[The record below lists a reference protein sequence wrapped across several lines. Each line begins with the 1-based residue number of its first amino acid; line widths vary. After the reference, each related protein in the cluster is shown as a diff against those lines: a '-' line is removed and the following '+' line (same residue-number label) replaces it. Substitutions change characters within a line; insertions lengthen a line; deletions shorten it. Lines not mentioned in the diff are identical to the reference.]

1 MALSA
6 ADGDGRVNYFMPM
19 ADDEHYGAL
28 LKHIF
33 DGGDLFEAMDLATQ
47 LEMSLDSA
55 DYPEWMKDAALARAL
70 MIVARYCTQI
80 SDSYDGIAS
89 GYMSDADGLV
99 ASSREKGAPE
109 SVVGVLEALSNSFW
123 YLIDGSL
130 SKAMKFPSAVDRLY
144 KEHPEDFHVLLMAAE
159 LKEDAGPLNQ
169 VRARS
174 GLAPVSYTL
183 ENLQNERRWELAFEG
198 LRYYDLLRWG
208 IAGEALAKQNG
219 VAVKNDNIDGTISV
233 GNVAQRLEETGG
245 FLFIPPI
252 EIELSD
258 YVLTQTQGW

>member
-144 KEHPEDFHVLLMAAE
+144 KEHPEDFHVLLMAADRY
-159 LKEDAGPLNQ
+159 LHSPGIAGGNKKKGLALFQEAEAVMDECGAAPWD
-169 VRARS
+169 RFTIYS
-174 GLAPVSYTL
+174 GLAFGYDARKQD
-183 ENLQNERRWELAFEG
+183 EEARKYAELA
-198 LRYYDLLRWG
+198 YAIYT
-208 IAGEALAKQNG
+208 A
-219 VAVKNDNIDGTISV
+219 DGTVNSIL
-233 GNVAQRLEETGG
+233 G
-245 FLFIPPI
+245 I
-252 EIELSD
+252 
-258 YVLTQTQGW
+258 

>member
-1 MALSA
+1 MHKVCGRKGLSSAFIRRSAVLIALLLSSLMALSA

-80 SDSYDGIAS
+80 SDGYDGIAS

-99 ASSREKGAPE
+99 ASSREK
-109 SVVGVLEALSNSFW
+109 
-123 YLIDGSL
+123 
-130 SKAMKFPSAVDRLY
+130 
-144 KEHPEDFHVLLMAAE
+144 
-159 LKEDAGPLNQ
+159 
-169 VRARS
+169 
-174 GLAPVSYTL
+174 
-183 ENLQNERRWELAFEG
+183 
-198 LRYYDLLRWG
+198 
-208 IAGEALAKQNG
+208 
-219 VAVKNDNIDGTISV
+219 
-233 GNVAQRLEETGG
+233 
-245 FLFIPPI
+245 
-252 EIELSD
+252 
-258 YVLTQTQGW
+258 